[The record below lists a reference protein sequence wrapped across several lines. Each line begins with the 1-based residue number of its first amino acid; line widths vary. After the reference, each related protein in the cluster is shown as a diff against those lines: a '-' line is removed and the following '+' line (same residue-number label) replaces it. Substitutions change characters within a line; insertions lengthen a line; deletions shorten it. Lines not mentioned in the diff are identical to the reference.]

1 MLKKLTAFC
10 TLLLT
15 NVCSYSQ
22 PEPEKVSDTT
32 DVVVCVLQS
41 DIDSALVGFLLLDQC
56 EEDRTTLTKGFNDL
70 QQVVSL
76 KDQFIAKQKEDSV
89 LMSAMISQYI
99 QQQKQTEL
107 LLKKTKNNNTFNSVA
122 KYILLAAYFITV
134 PVVYF
139 SR

>member
-1 MLKKLTAFC
+1 MLKKLTVFF

-22 PEPEKVSDTT
+22 TEQEKVSDTT
-32 DVVVCVLQS
+32 DVVVQVLQS
-41 DIDSALVGFLLLDQC
+41 DIDSALVGFMLLDQC

-70 QQVVSL
+70 QKVVSL

-89 LMSAMISQYI
+89 LMSQMIEQYI
-99 QQQKQTEL
+99 HQQQQTEAL
-107 LLKKTKNNNTFNSVA
+107 LQKTKNKNTFNAVA
-122 KYILLAAYFITV
+122 KYLLLAAYFVTV